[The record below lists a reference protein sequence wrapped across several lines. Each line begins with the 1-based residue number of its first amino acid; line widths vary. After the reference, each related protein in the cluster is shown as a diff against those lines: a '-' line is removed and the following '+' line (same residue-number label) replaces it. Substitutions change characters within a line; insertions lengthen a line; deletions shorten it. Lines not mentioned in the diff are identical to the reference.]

1 MTREAGMSSNPTRQV
16 IDSYLE
22 ALLSRGDFAA
32 FFAEDVRWTTME
44 TGEELRGREQVR
56 DFIAV
61 LHTQIFDARPE
72 VRSILAADGA
82 ACLEADFV
90 GTHTAEFAGIPAT
103 GAKVRVPYCV
113 VYDVEGDQITALRGY
128 LPLGVLVG
136 QLQADAKG

>member
-1 MTREAGMSSNPTRQV
+1 MSSNPTRQV
-16 IDSYLE
+16 IDGYVE
-22 ALLSRGDFAA
+22 ALLARGDFAV
-32 FFAEDVRWTTME
+32 FFAENVRWTTME
-44 TGEELRGREQVR
+44 TGDEVQGREQVR
-56 DFIAV
+56 EFIAA

-90 GTHTAEFAGIPAT
+90 GTHIAEFAGIPAT

-113 VYDVEGDQITALRGY
+113 AYDIEGDQITALRGY

-136 QLQADAKG
+136 QLQAGAKG

>member
-1 MTREAGMSSNPTRQV
+1 MSSNPTRQV
-16 IDSYLE
+16 VDSYLE
-22 ALLSRGDFAA
+22 ALLARGDFAA
-32 FFAEDVRWTTME
+32 FFAEDVTWTTME
-44 TGEELRGREQVR
+44 TGEELLGREQVR
-56 DFIAV
+56 DFIDA

-113 VYDVEGDQITALRGY
+113 VYDIQGDHITALRGY
-128 LPLGVLVG
+128 IPLGVLVG